1 MTPARTAAGDPLD
14 LRQHSQLGVPDAPVL
29 AARLYR
35 WIGASCGHPLRRT
48 AVSVGMGG
56 VFFLLGLALA
66 SAGGF
71 ADAYVAS
78 PGVYLLLF
86 AGVFTLDRLQWGACA
101 FIEQL
106 NTARGAFLVTD
117 DDYLR
122 AMRALLRRKSAWA
135 PVVALFLAL
144 FSAVAGLI
152 ALSALTPEGPVAA
165 LARWLGI
172 LPIPSLSP
180 AWFTPPHL
188 ALKLVTL
195 GSLLAITL
203 FGVVALL
210 YFSVRG
216 VVGWARA
223 IERWSVIP
231 IPTAVRLRFAG
242 FDGFALRGLAHTSI
256 AVLAA
261 VLFYGGHPTPFLLAL
276 VASFATI
283 GLLCGLMPLTRVTA
297 LVRRS
302 QAQVTDAV
310 SQQYLATIYPV
321 ARGQDAEPASEQ
333 AAAERFQA
341 LSALQDLMARVDDA
355 GAGGVGLLALLGTA
369 LSQLIPLMGFLYP
382 LIGNR

>member
-1 MTPARTAAGDPLD
+1 MTNARTVAADPLD
-14 LRQHSQLGVPDAPVL
+14 LRQRAHLDAHRVPVIGGG
-29 AARLYR
+29 LYG
-35 WIGASCGHPLRRT
+35 WFGAGCGRPYRRT
-48 AVSVGMGG
+48 AVSVDIGG
-56 VFFLLGLALA
+56 IYFLVGLVLT
-66 SAGGF
+66 SAIGF
-71 ADAYVAS
+71 SGAYSAS
-78 PGVYLLLF
+78 PGVYLLIF
-86 AGVFTLDRLQWGACA
+86 SGVFTLDRLQWGACA

-106 NTARGAFLVTD
+106 NASRGAFLVTD

-122 AMRALLRRKSAWA
+122 AMRALLRRMSAWA

-152 ALSALTPEGPVAA
+152 ALSALMPEGPVAA

-195 GSLLAITL
+195 GW
-203 FGVVALL
+203 L
-210 YFSVRG
+210 YFSARG
-216 VVGWARA
+216 VVGWTRA
-223 IERWSVIP
+223 IERWPVIP
-231 IPTAVRLRFAG
+231 IPAAVRLRFAG

-261 VLFYGGHPTPFLLAL
+261 VLFYGGQPTPFLLVL
-276 VASFATI
+276 VASFAII

-341 LSALQDLMARVDDA
+341 LSALQDLMVRVDDA

-369 LSQLIPLMGFLYP
+369 LSQLIPLLGFLYP